1 MYSKKKNVKVVPAP
15 KSYVSDMVEYREKK
29 KVINEKIFVDNKS
42 KKTLNKNN
50 KKNNKKY
57 NKKK

>member
-15 KSYVSDMVEYREKK
+15 KSYVADMVEYREKK
-29 KVINEKIFVDNKS
+29 KVINEKIFVEDKPP
-42 KKTLNKNN
+42 KKL
-50 KKNNKKY
+50 KKKKKI

>member
-15 KSYVSDMVEYREKK
+15 KSYVADMVEYREKK
-29 KVINEKIFVDNKS
+29 KVINEQIFVDNKS

-50 KKNNKKY
+50 KKNNKK
-57 NKKK
+57 K